1 MGSILEECH
10 APCKLN
16 ISYVDFEKELA
27 HRFRYKRL
35 VFRPYPTLRTF
46 SVALNVVGPVDP
58 SIPYFYVV
66 FICCVVLVPVH
77 NITEILLAGQ

>member
-1 MGSILEECH
+1 MGNILEECH

-16 ISYVDFEKELA
+16 SYIDFEK
-27 HRFRYKRL
+27 RVGYKRL

-46 SVALNVVGPVDP
+46 SVALNVVGPVHP

-66 FICCVVLVPVH
+66 FIYRVVLDPVR
-77 NITEILLAGQ
+77 NIAEILLAGQ